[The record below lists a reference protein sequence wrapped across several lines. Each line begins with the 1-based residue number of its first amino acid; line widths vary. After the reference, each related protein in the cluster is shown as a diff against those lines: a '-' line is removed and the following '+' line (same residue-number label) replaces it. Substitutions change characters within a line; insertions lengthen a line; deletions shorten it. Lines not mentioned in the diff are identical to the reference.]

1 MINAIKAILGVLRLM
16 KKLVLR
22 LKTIFYNIWIIV

>member
-1 MINAIKAILGVLRLM
+1 MDLKMINAIKAILCVLRLM

-22 LKTIFYNIWIIV
+22 LKTIF